1 MIFELVIYAK
11 VLSESFFFQT
21 ELSPYA
27 NGGVGL
33 ECRVFSNEIIS
44 RQQMQRS
51 MIYMFTWLKKY
62 APFLSHFLQN
72 FATIFRLKMLLC
84 FILGC

>member
-1 MIFELVIYAK
+1 MCLKGLKGLHDFELVIYAK

-21 ELSPYA
+21 ELSSFA

-51 MIYMFTWLKKY
+51 MV
-62 APFLSHFLQN
+62 
-72 FATIFRLKMLLC
+72 
-84 FILGC
+84 